1 MSTCYRE
8 ISYPGFADRRSN
20 VNALFISIS
29 LLAHASPIPHVHP
42 NEAGIALAITLLLAM
57 VVGALV
63 ATLNRKPVA
72 T

>member
-1 MSTCYRE
+1 MH
-8 ISYPGFADRRSN
+8 
-20 VNALFISIS
+20 ALFIPVG

-42 NEAGIALAITLLLAM
+42 NEAGIALAITLLLAL

-72 T
+72 S

>member
-1 MSTCYRE
+1 M
-8 ISYPGFADRRSN
+8 
-20 VNALFISIS
+20 NALFISIS